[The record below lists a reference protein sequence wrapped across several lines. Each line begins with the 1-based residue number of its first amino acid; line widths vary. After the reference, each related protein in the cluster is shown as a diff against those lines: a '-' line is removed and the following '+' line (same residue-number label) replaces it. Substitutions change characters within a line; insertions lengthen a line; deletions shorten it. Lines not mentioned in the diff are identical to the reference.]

1 MIHSLFVLYA
11 ACQILAFSRLVKMQ
25 KLLDYMSFH
34 IGIIL
39 VKFIEFKRCVSSSV
53 GQSFWISIIHSSRS
67 FRRNHYSSGVEYW
80 KSWVLLEYL
89 VATPEYYSSIRRSIF
104 SIYSEIIRN
113 MVFHWYLGGFWVL
126 KQTHIWQWFY
136 SKYKQGSIFF
146 RRLKKNS
153 PVWLEKIPHSD
164 MSFFFIFSIST
175 WKTSPLK
182 F

>member
-1 MIHSLFVLYA
+1 MI
-11 ACQILAFSRLVKMQ
+11 
-25 KLLDYMSFH
+25 
-34 IGIIL
+34 
-39 VKFIEFKRCVSSSV
+39 SV
-53 GQSFWISIIHSSRS
+53 GQSFWKLKLH
-67 FRRNHYSSGVEYW
+67 SSGVFWSCRYSSRMEYW
-80 KSWVLLEYL
+80 KSGVVLEYL

-146 RRLKKNS
+146 RKFEKNS

-164 MSFFFIFSIST
+164 MSFFFIFFIST

-182 F
+182 FSTWKNGRIYAPGKLSK